1 MTEVLRLQADPETES
16 EESPGGVP
24 FAGTSTQ
31 SLDTCGRPPA

>member
-24 FAGTSTQ
+24 LVCSTSATSVQ
-31 SLDTCGRPPA
+31 LCKEA